1 MSTLALP
8 SIVTVKVLSEEVTA
22 VPYTGLLLSCG
33 DYLSLLESVIDD
45 FNFVVASKDYKRVCD

>member
-8 SIVTVKVLSEEVTA
+8 SIVTVKVLTDEVTT

-45 FNFVVASKDYKRVCD
+45 FNFVVASTDYK